1 MPKKKT
7 SSGIEYEEG
16 SGNVFAD
23 LGLDDAEELLTR
35 AQIGFHVYRLL
46 KSRKLKQ
53 REMAQLLSIAQPDV
67 SHLMNGHYSRFTAD
81 KLLDFLRRLD
91 QKVTI
96 HIRPHRPGEPYQ
108 EVSFAA

>member
-1 MPKKKT
+1 MPHKKKT
-7 SSGIEYEEG
+7 TVIEYEEG

-23 LGLDDAEELLTR
+23 LDLEDADELFAR
-35 AQIGFHVYRLL
+35 AQIGFHVYTLL

-53 REMAQLLSIAQPDV
+53 REMANLLGIAQPDV

-81 KLLDFLRRLD
+81 KLLEFLRRLD